1 MRYGIGAG
9 FNSGYWIDVNDVAN
23 TGVLTHA
30 YDDSEVF
37 FFPPRV
43 RCACYD
49 SQPSCSNGGDAYTLK
64 IVDDRQYRGNY
75 CDQLSSSG
83 YKFICETDIDI
94 DSFWGLR
101 VWGQGLT
108 IVNFPQLEIPLSYI
122 T

>member
-1 MRYGIGAG
+1 MSWLGVHHGGWLVQINNMEEYNCIMRYGIGAG

-30 YDDSEVF
+30 YDNSEVF

-43 RCACYD
+43 RCACFD

-64 IVDDRQYRGNY
+64 IVYDRQYRGNY

-94 DSFWGLR
+94 
-101 VWGQGLT
+101 
-108 IVNFPQLEIPLSYI
+108 
-122 T
+122 